1 MKKIITTII
10 LVTVIYSCENYDDQF
25 DSLEKK
31 IAFLTD
37 QIQSLSS
44 LSNDVIDLNSE
55 ITKLASTVVQN
66 NSSIEEE
73 IDILVERIDGIKAN
87 IQEVIADMP
96 DVTGIETEVAD
107 LNAEIIQILETLE
120 SLKGVKDFYGHIY
133 IDDIDDLVTAE
144 GLFLSNGED
153 SPMIAVWGDVE
164 IDIDEGDEL
173 DSKEMVDRINAILAK
188 VVAVYDRDE
197 DDDTDDDG
205 DGDVSVYNESHYAV
219 IFPKLTVASYGI
231 YDSTGRVFFP
241 ELKIS
246 PYVEYYAYVNDA
258 QDKFFPADSIQ
269 FLFPKIT
276 HVEDLEIYGIDG
288 ELRLPQIVSVDDTL
302 ILDSYGATPTLID
315 ISNIIIDENNY
326 NGESFEDFDENH
338 THSLTYFNIGEYP
351 LGGGDDEL
359 VFIAEGAQ
367 VITSMET
374 TYDYELDISVP
385 NGSITF
391 LNPIYLDEDIDLIQ
405 SKSDVI
411 LSIKDGDTD
420 GQDIK
425 IVSAGNI
432 ELNNIVD
439 SDNLILTASGTISLD
454 ALATGK
460 IIDFSGNELT
470 DGGYTIE
477 IPQLSMSNLTG
488 DLKMPNT
495 GAHTLNVASFDIS
508 NYNGNEIA
516 HLTVGSQAGT
526 LDLSGTKFVNTIKSL
541 SYTGSQTTPI
551 APGVQSNVLNIT
563 NTISLTSVAI
573 IGSSY
578 LGTLNVVSNTALES
592 LNSAGAIISTVVASN
607 TALTSLNFG
616 HTYLSG
622 ENALSVSV
630 SNNHSITTLNLSSL
644 QKIKTIMIDNNTSL
658 SSIDGPGSSVLLE
671 PTASISLTITNNAFQ
686 GTYDDADA
694 ATETTV
700 YVPAT
705 GSALVVDAFK
715 PFINAY
721 LAQTRTGAV
730 SFTISIDEVDADAD
744 GDFDDGDISN
754 SFNNDTAAQ
763 AGADGVGG
771 NDDDQSNGGAIDTV
785 KELNIF

>member
-10 LVTVIYSCENYDDQF
+10 LITAIYSCEDYDEQF

-66 NSSIEEE
+66 NSSMEEE

-120 SLKGVKDFYGHIY
+120 SLKGVKDFYGSIN
-133 IDDIDDLVTAE
+133 IEDIDDLVTAE

-153 SPMIAVWGDVE
+153 SPMIAVWGDLE
-164 IDIDEGDEL
+164 IEIGEGDEL

-205 DGDVSVYNESHYAV
+205 DGDVTVYNESHYTV
-219 IFPKLTVASYGI
+219 IFPKLTVASYGV
-231 YDSTGRVFFP
+231 YGATGRVFFP

-246 PYVEYYAYVNDA
+246 PNVE
-258 QDKFFPADSIQ
+258 
-269 FLFPKIT
+269 
-276 HVEDLEIYGIDG
+276 YGIDG
-288 ELRLPQIVSVDDTL
+288 ELRLPQIVSVDDSL
-302 ILDSYGATPTLID
+302 ILESYGATPTLID

-326 NGESFEDFDENH
+326 NGDSFEDFDENH
-338 THSLTYFNIGEYP
+338 THSLTYFNIGEFP

-411 LSIKDGDTD
+411 LSIKDGDTK

-425 IVSAGNI
+425 IFSAGNI
-432 ELNNIVD
+432 ELNNLVD
-439 SDNLILTASGTISLD
+439 SDRLTLTASGTISLD
-454 ALATGK
+454 ALVSASD
-460 IIDFSGNELT
+460 IDFRGNELT

-488 DLKMPNT
+488 DLIMPNT

-508 NYNGNEIA
+508 VYNGNEIA

-551 APGVQSNVLNIT
+551 APGGQSNVLNIT

-754 SFNNDTAAQ
+754 SFNNDTAVQ
-763 AGADGVGG
+763 AGADGVAG